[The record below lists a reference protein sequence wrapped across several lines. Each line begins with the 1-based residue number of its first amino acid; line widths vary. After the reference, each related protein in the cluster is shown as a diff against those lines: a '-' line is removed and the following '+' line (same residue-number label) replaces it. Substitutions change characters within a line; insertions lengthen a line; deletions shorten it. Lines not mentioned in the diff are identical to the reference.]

1 MNDSDLFDLSSV
13 FSTVA
18 DAVPDREILVWR
30 ERRLT
35 YREVDR
41 RIDALAAYL
50 RTAGLGCHAERK
62 HLARHESGQDH
73 LGICLRNGTEYLQAM
88 IAGDRA
94 RVAPFNVSYRY
105 VQDELTFLLADAN
118 ARAAHV

>member
-1 MNDSDLFDLSSV
+1 MNGPDLFDLSSV

-41 RIDALAAYL
+41 RIGALAAYL
-50 RTAGLGCHAERK
+50 RTAGLGPAD
-62 HLARHESGQDH
+62 LAGITAAGPALLQSGWTGPASSINSRIEQARQA
-73 LGICLRNGTEYLQAM
+73 GITEIIYAPTGPDICREVLAFLD
-88 IAGDRA
+88 AA
-94 RVAPFNVSYRY
+94 R
-105 VQDELTFLLADAN
+105 
-118 ARAAHV
+118 

>member
-1 MNDSDLFDLSSV
+1 MNGPNLFDLSSV

-18 DAVPDREILVWR
+18 DAVPDQEILVWR

-35 YREVDR
+35 YSEVDR

-50 RTAGLGCHAERK
+50 RTAGLGCHTERK

-73 LGICLRNGTEYLQAM
+73 LGIYLRNGTE
-88 IAGDRA
+88 
-94 RVAPFNVSYRY
+94 
-105 VQDELTFLLADAN
+105 
-118 ARAAHV
+118 